1 MYGRKRLE
9 GEDDEEGNKE
19 EEITRRGR
27 QKIKISV
34 PVWWK
39 HEGHCIIL
47 STIKYH
53 FFCQKEK

>member
-34 PVWWK
+34 PV
-39 HEGHCIIL
+39 
-47 STIKYH
+47 
-53 FFCQKEK
+53 